1 MNKMLL
7 FLPIL
12 SLLSTVSCDSKT
24 VISKKSVATQIKEAY
39 LRTFKN
45 DKNNINLINITRYLG
60 NDKNVYA
67 VVLKYERK
75 WLIRDIKLEKI
86 RIDDYVSTTYYNT
99 IFPPLVFQKNNLYT
113 LEQALT
119 LNIITLD
126 FVKDFDIF
134 QIEHSPEELNYIYE

>member
-1 MNKMLL
+1 M
-7 FLPIL
+7 
-12 SLLSTVSCDSKT
+12 
-24 VISKKSVATQIKEAY
+24 
-39 LRTFKN
+39 
-45 DKNNINLINITRYLG
+45 
-60 NDKNVYA
+60 
-67 VVLKYERK
+67 VLKYERK

>member
-1 MNKMLL
+1 MLL